1 MRLKHFPNIGIFSKY
16 LNDLM
21 IMSLVWFG
29 IFWYGLVQFG
39 MVWYDFQPRKVQ
51 WWVGGCGHLIIVS
64 LQVPIFDFET
74 LILSLFLTGTLTW
87 TLTCTLTKT

>member
-29 IFWYGLVQFG
+29 MVWYG
-39 MVWYDFQPRKVQ
+39 MVWYGMVQ
-51 WWVGGCGHLIIVS
+51 FGTVWYKIKLKHSPKIG
-64 LQVPIFDFET
+64 IF
-74 LILSLFLTGTLTW
+74 
-87 TLTCTLTKT
+87 